1 MSKKAE
7 KALMRRRNKMDAYSR
22 AIKEQKNK
30 VKKPEEPKEQKETH
44 KSSFIGETK
53 TTETEEE
60 ALTYLCE
67 PKETIIG
74 APSTTTLAYS
84 LSGDIVTTYTIQ

>member
-30 VKKPEEPKEQKETH
+30 KKHIRAVLLEKQKRQ
-44 KSSFIGETK
+44 KQK
-53 TTETEEE
+53 RK
-60 ALTYLCE
+60 L
-67 PKETIIG
+67 
-74 APSTTTLAYS
+74 
-84 LSGDIVTTYTIQ
+84 